1 MSDHFESQADLSRL
15 LNSIR
20 GLSQA
25 RCLNDVMQIV
35 RQVARELATSD
46 GATFILRDAD
56 QCFYVDEDA
65 IAPLWKG
72 KRFPLQACISGWAML
87 HKRAVAIE
95 DIYADSRIPAD
106 AYRPTF
112 VKSLAMVP
120 VRREDPL
127 AAIGVYWASTH
138 AATQREMWL
147 LQTLADCTAL
157 ALANV
162 DLYQDLKRKAEEYAA
177 LYERSQQELAD
188 RKRLEHELRQAQKM
202 EAIGRLAGGVAHDFN
217 NVLSAVRGHAEFLLA
232 EVAVGSAAEQ
242 DVRHILQATET
253 ATTLT
258 QQLLAFARHQV
269 MCRQVL
275 ELNPVIERTLKLLQR
290 MLGTDI
296 VVSLQLAPIS
306 PRVEADPGQLEQIL
320 LNLAVNARDAM
331 PRGGKLTIESHL
343 VELSEGDL
351 ATQLHL
357 QPGSYALMAVSD
369 TGSGMRPE
377 ILARIFE
384 PFFTTKEVGKGSGL
398 GLATVYGI
406 VRQLGGDLHVYS
418 EEAYGS
424 TFKMYLPSTQDP
436 VSKAQTTTVA
446 PASSSGG
453 ECILLV
459 EDDPLLLPLTS
470 RILRNRGYTVHAY
483 ASSELALQE
492 FHSLTPE
499 PELILTDVVMPVMG
513 GPEFVRH
520 LHAQKPSLP
529 VLYMSGYTSHYAIE
543 SGLLEGEMPIVQKPF
558 SQAQLCEKVREALRH
573 GVGQ

>member
-1 MSDHFESQADLSRL
+1 MSDFYEAQADLSRL

-25 RCLNDVMQIV
+25 RCLNDVMEIV
-35 RQVARELATSD
+35 RQVARELATAD

-56 QCFYVDEDA
+56 QCCYVEEDA
-65 IAPLWKG
+65 ISPLWKG
-72 KRFPLQACISGWAML
+72 KRFPMQACISGWAML
-87 HKRAVAIE
+87 HKQAVAIE

-127 AAIGVYWASTH
+127 AAIGVYWGSIHLASK
-138 AATQREMWL
+138 REMWL

-157 ALANV
+157 AMANV
-162 DLYQDLKRKAEEYAA
+162 ELYQDLKRTADNYEA
-177 LYERSQQELAD
+177 LYERSQRELAD
-188 RKRLEHELRQAQKM
+188 RKRLEKELRQAQKM

-232 EVAVGSAAEQ
+232 ETEPGSSAEQ
-242 DVRHILQATET
+242 DVRQILHATET
-253 ATTLT
+253 AATLT
-258 QQLLAFARHQV
+258 RQLLAFARHQV
-269 MCRQVL
+269 MSREVL
-275 ELNPVIERTLKLLQR
+275 DLNQVIERTLKLLRR
-290 MLGTDI
+290 MLGADI
-296 VVSLQLAPIS
+296 LVSLQLSSVP
-306 PRVEADPGQLEQIL
+306 PKVEADQGQLEQIL

-343 VELSEGDL
+343 LELSEDYL
-351 ATQLHL
+351 STQLQL
-357 QPGSYALMAVSD
+357 QPGSYALVAVSD
-369 TGSGMRPE
+369 TGTGMRPE
-377 ILARIFE
+377 VLARVFE
-384 PFFTTKEVGKGSGL
+384 PFFTTKGVGKGSGL

-418 EEAYGS
+418 EEGHGS
-424 TFKMYLPSTQDP
+424 TFKIYLPSTQEP
-436 VSKAQTTTVA
+436 VSRAQTTAAA
-446 PASSSGG
+446 PSASSGG

-470 RILRNRGYTVHAY
+470 RIFRNRGYCVHAF
-483 ASSELALQE
+483 ASSEIALQQ
-492 FHSLTPE
+492 FHQLTPH
-499 PELILTDVVMPVMG
+499 PELILTDVVMPVMS
-513 GPEFVRH
+513 GPEFVRQ

-543 SGLLEGEMPIVQKPF
+543 SGLLEGEMPILQKPF
-558 SQAQLCEKVREALRH
+558 SQAQLCEKVREALLH
-573 GVGQ
+573 PVG